1 MIINILLMFVLGL
14 VLGSFYCKI
23 GTRLPLKQKIFTP
36 SKCESCGHILKYNE
50 KIPLLSY
57 IFQHGKCNEC
67 HQRIPAIYPMFE
79 FITGVLFVI
88 TYIVFKDFYNANLT
102 ILFALS
108 FISSLLIIM
117 VTDIRYMLIPNKL
130 LLVSTLFTVSL
141 KIILEVK
148 NEVHKSFMDVGY
160 ALVIMAIYALI
171 MFLIMYIIKKLG
183 ELIFRKDALGGGDV
197 KMMAFVSAIVGYKLS
212 IVIVFLGSFIALPF
226 SIINSYKKNDALLP
240 FGPYLAIATIILF
253 LCNVSFD
260 SLLEF
265 IN

>member
-1 MIINILLMFVLGL
+1 MIANILILFVIGL

-23 GTRLPLKQKIFTP
+23 GIRLPLKQKLFTA
-36 SKCESCGHILKYNE
+36 SKCESCGHVLKYNE
-50 KIPLLSY
+50 KIPILS
-57 IFQHGKCNEC
+57 FVMQHGKCNHC
-67 HQRIPAIYPMFE
+67 GQRISGIYPMFE
-79 FITGVLFVI
+79 FLTGVLFVI
-88 TYIVFKDFYNANLT
+88 TYLVFKDFYNAEIT
-102 ILFALS
+102 ILFALT

-117 VTDIRYMLIPNKL
+117 ITDVKYMLIPNKL
-130 LLVSTLFTVSL
+130 LLFASLFTVSL
-141 KIILEVK
+141 KIIVEVK

-160 ALVIMAIYALI
+160 ALVIMAFYALI

-197 KMMAFVSAIVGYKLS
+197 KMMAFVAAIVGYKLS

-253 LCNVSFD
+253 LCNISFD
-260 SLLEF
+260 SLIEF